1 MIKYMK
7 CVYYWIKIKIL
18 KFIYIV
24 LLENVKFSS
33 VGVYSI
39 ILYMYI
45 YQKSVVHGMR
55 G

>member
-1 MIKYMK
+1 M
-7 CVYYWIKIKIL
+7 CVLHVWIKRKIL